1 MFVRSN
7 PQRGSHRAFEG
18 ENVVTSMKPRTRL
31 FGILLLGGAGAT
43 LSGCNT
49 GEGFGKDVESVGE
62 DIQDEAQEAK

>member
-1 MFVRSN
+1 VFVPSN

-18 ENVVTSMKPRTRL
+18 ENIVTTMKPWTLL
-31 FGILLLGGAGAT
+31 FGIRLLGSAGAT

-49 GEGFGKDVESVGE
+49 SEGFGKDVESVGE